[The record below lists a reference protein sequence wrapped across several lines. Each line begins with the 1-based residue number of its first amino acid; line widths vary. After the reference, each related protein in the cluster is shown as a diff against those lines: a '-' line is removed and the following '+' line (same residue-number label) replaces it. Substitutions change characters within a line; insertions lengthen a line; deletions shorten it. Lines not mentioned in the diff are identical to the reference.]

1 MIRPVGRLNILWCCV
16 SQAGPVFHTV
26 SFTTRLFEVFFASF
40 ISASSISETF
50 RLRFLCTQREKRQ
63 YLSSSRTWKNKNIG
77 INLPR
82 MCIVHAENLVGR
94 FLIFRFVWLIF
105 LLFGWLNKDGGAL
118 LKHGFKAMC
127 TYCFIT
133 TVRHLKKS
141 MRLINLGYISL
152 QKKNLPLFDS
162 QSFQLQD
169 WRFVVVCV
177 HWAQRK
183 LWRPHKLHKYNENT
197 TGNAHN
203 RWICV
208 WF

>member
-1 MIRPVGRLNILWCCV
+1 
-16 SQAGPVFHTV
+16 
-26 SFTTRLFEVFFASF
+26 
-40 ISASSISETF
+40 
-50 RLRFLCTQREKRQ
+50 
-63 YLSSSRTWKNKNIG
+63 
-77 INLPR
+77 

-162 QSFQLQD
+162 QRFQLQD

-177 HWAQRK
+177 HWAHKSCDGHTNCTNIMKTRQEIHTTDGFVFDFRH
-183 LWRPHKLHKYNENT
+183 LHNCSVLNSLQTCLISGWRWDSERCLPHLTSPWEFRERAGEVNVSKSLKD
-197 TGNAHN
+197 
-203 RWICV
+203 
-208 WF
+208 